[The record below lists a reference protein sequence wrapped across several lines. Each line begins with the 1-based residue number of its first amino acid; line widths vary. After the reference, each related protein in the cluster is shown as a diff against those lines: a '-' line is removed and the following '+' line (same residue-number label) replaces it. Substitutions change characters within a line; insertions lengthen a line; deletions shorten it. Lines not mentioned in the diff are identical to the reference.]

1 MRVELFPAH
10 VAIDG
15 PPTQSSQ
22 LTHQLMECLLGL
34 HNSAGIADR

>member
-1 MRVELFPAH
+1 MELFPAH

-22 LTHQLMECLLGL
+22 LTQQLIM
-34 HNSAGIADR
+34 SSRFA